1 MDMLNIFVCVYLDD
15 ILIFLPALQEHI
27 QHLRRVLQHLLENC
41 LFVKAEKC
49 VFHGSSV
56 TYLGLVM
63 SADGISMDTAKGRAV
78 IDCPVPTL
86 VWLSKDIW
94 GLLIFYHQFIIN
106 YFICISV
113 KWPPLLHGPMQLKRL
128 LII

>member
-15 ILIFLPALQEHI
+15 ILIFLDALQEHI
-27 QHLRRVLQHLLENC
+27 QHLRCVLQHLLENC

-78 IDCPVPTL
+78 IDWPVPTL

-94 GLLIFYHQFIIN
+94 GLQIFYHKLLYP
-106 YFICISV
+106 YFSQV
-113 KWPPLLHGPMQLKRL
+113 AAPL
-128 LII
+128 IWSNAA